1 MHVWKVDFKMRKTTL
16 FNLFLI
22 LAVFSVNAQNP
33 GGIGDTELVLW
44 LKADAG
50 TSTTIDGTELDTWTD
65 QSPTGTST
73 TNNGTPEYRNNI
85 TDNFN
90 FNPVVDF
97 INPDGDYFTTAA
109 TSLLGAGN
117 AYTKI
122 VVTII
127 DNTTINN
134 NLISSGASGNHA
146 LFINNASGDAPTLFH
161 GSPILSGSSIT
172 SGSPYIISGR
182 FRGNTGGTLDNIL
195 NLNGNQIA
203 SNTSTT
209 SFTDGGAIQI
219 GAFQNGNNMDG
230 RIAEVIVYNNEISDS
245 ELAQVETYLAIKYG
259 ISLTR
264 DYIASD
270 GTTIWITGGGFDNDI
285 TGIGY
290 DVSSSLDQQK
300 SKSMNSDGIITLD
313 KGGAFSSDEQFVI
326 IGNDDGSLLA
336 TQSGIP
342 STVNFRCGRTW
353 YFSELGTGGDAGSI
367 SITFDIASLGLGGAV
382 ASDFKLLSDTDTDF
396 TTGATETSADILS
409 NNTITFSSIDLDHGT
424 YFTLATSGE
433 APGGLGSD
441 LRMWFKADAGVS
453 PSTDGATIT
462 SWAGQSNLS
471 ATATPSGNPSY
482 VNNATN
488 NINYNPSVDFDGTG
502 DFFTSDQVA
511 TIGTNSDYTKFV
523 VAILHN
529 TSVSNNL
536 ISANI
541 GTGHALYFNNSD
553 APIIFQNGNFVTS
566 TNTVTANQPVLL
578 AVRYGF
584 NGGLTNII
592 NINGLQSVA
601 SPSSTQQIFSDNAGI
616 NLGTFNSQN
625 TNVLN
630 GYISEAIIYNESLSE
645 VEIKQIESYLSI
657 KYGIALDQ
665 SSPTD
670 YVNSN
675 GTVIWDAATNSSY
688 GNGIIGIARD
698 DASGLNQGKST
709 LQVGNNSFTV
719 ARGDITTPEAFA
731 QNQSSIILGHNG
743 LGLTES
749 ATEIPTSGIVTSRL
763 GIEFKLDITNFS
775 ETLDLLI
782 DLDNA
787 SGITFNNQMELM
799 IDEDGDGDFT
809 TGFVRRVKASSSDNT
824 EKTVLFDDIT
834 INDGEVITLGTQIAA
849 HGPGGISS
857 NLAVWFKANE
867 GVIGLSPVTS
877 WIDQSSNEDNAV
889 PSGTGP
895 NYTGNA
901 INSNPALR
909 FSGTEDLF
917 TTTVDD
923 GTNSSFDVF
932 AVASASSYS
941 ASSENNGIVQG
952 SASAFSSFQSMGM
965 WITENGEFSGR
976 MIQADITIIDYPNT
990 TVLSTDTPYL
1000 LNNFADGAGTSGQ
1013 LINGLSA
1020 SVDQVYDNTIGD
1032 WSAFGIGRQHNDEW
1046 QGDIAEVIAYNQK
1059 LAGNDQRQV
1068 ESYLALKYGLTLDQ
1082 STPSDYYD
1090 SQTTTIWDASTFSTY
1105 SNDIAG
1111 IGRDDFSDLDQRSS
1125 RSVNSDSRVIIEK
1138 PNGFSSDR
1146 VFYIWGND
1154 DDAVDSK
1161 GETDFPFGEG
1171 LQGRVARTWH
1181 VEIQND
1187 NGNVDITFDLEGLDP
1202 VTTSHLRLLIDQNQD
1217 GNFNDE
1223 TAAGFGIISG
1233 ATNPSGMLYQ
1243 FSGVDLDDGDNF
1255 TIATI
1260 DIANSPLPVEFKE
1273 FSLELV
1279 YQTVRIN
1286 WSTASELSNDYFEIE
1301 RSVDY
1306 LNWESIQRINGAGNS
1321 NIELQYSAQ
1330 DYHPKPQT
1338 NYYRIK
1344 QMDFDGTYSFSES
1357 KSIYITPYIEIFP
1370 NPAENHLNVVVNN
1383 SDFVDIV
1390 FQDLAGKQLTLPV
1403 SKTNNRYT
1411 ISTQQLP
1418 AGLYLVTIKTST
1430 YQIQRK
1436 VIIKK

>member
-1 MHVWKVDFKMRKTTL
+1 MRKTTL

-65 QSPTGTST
+65 QSPTGTSA
-73 TNNGTPEYRNNI
+73 TNNGTPEYRNNT
-85 TDNFN
+85 TDNLN

-97 INPDGDYFTTAA
+97 INPDGDYFTTTA

-230 RIAEVIVYNNEISDS
+230 RIAEVVVYNNEISDS

-382 ASDFKLLSDTDTDF
+382 ASDFKLLADTDTDF
-396 TTGATETSADILS
+396 TTGATETAADILS
-409 NNTITFSSIDLDHGT
+409 NNTITFSAVDLDHGT
-424 YFTLATSGE
+424 YFTLATTGE

-471 ATATPSGNPSY
+471 ATATPSGDPAY
-482 VNNATN
+482 VDNSTD

-502 DFFTSDQVA
+502 DFFTTDQIG
-511 TIGTNSDYTKFV
+511 TIGTSSDYTKLV
-523 VAILHN
+523 VAVLHN
-529 TSVSNNL
+529 TTGANNL
-536 ISANI
+536 VSADDV
-541 GTGHALYFNNSD
+541 GSSHAIYFNGSST
-553 APIIFQNGNFVTS
+553 PTIYQGN
-566 TNTVTANQPVLL
+566 TNFYSGGTVTANEPVLI

-584 NGGLTNII
+584 NGSLNNII
-592 NINGLQSVA
+592 NINGLQSVT
-601 SPSSTQQIFSDNAGI
+601 SPSSSQQPFSDNGGI

-625 TNVLN
+625 ANVLN
-630 GYISEAIIYNESLSE
+630 GYISEAIIYNESLSDA
-645 VEIKQIESYLSI
+645 EIKQIESYLAI

-675 GTVIWDAATNSSY
+675 GTVIWDATTNSGY
-688 GNGIIGIARD
+688 DNGLIGIARD

-719 ARGDITTPEAFA
+719 ARGDITTPETFA

-743 LGLTES
+743 QALTES

-787 SGITFNNQMELM
+787 TGVTFNNQMELM

-809 TGFVRRVKASSSDNT
+809 TGFVRRIGASSSDNT
-824 EKTVLFDDIT
+824 EKTVYFDNIT

-867 GVIGLSPVTS
+867 GVIGSSPVTTWS
-877 WIDQSSNEDNAV
+877 DQSSNEDDAA
-889 PSGTGP
+889 STGTGP
-895 NYTGNA
+895 SYTENA

-909 FSGTEDLF
+909 YSGTEDLF

-923 GTNSSFDVF
+923 GTNSSFDIF
-932 AVASASSYS
+932 AVASASAFS
-941 ASSENNGIVQG
+941 ATSENNGIIQG
-952 SASAFSSFQSMGM
+952 SATSFSSSQNIGM
-965 WITENGEFSGR
+965 WITENGELSGR
-976 MIQADITIIDYPNT
+976 VIQNDATIVDYPT
-990 TVLSTDTPYL
+990 TTILTTNTPYL

-1020 SVDQVYDNTIGD
+1020 SVAQVYNNTVGD
-1032 WSAFGIGRQHNDEW
+1032 WSAFGIGRQENDEW

-1059 LAGNDQRQV
+1059 LSTNDQRQV
-1068 ESYLALKYGLTLDQ
+1068 ESYLALKYGLTIDQ
-1082 STPSDYYD
+1082 SSPSDYYD
-1090 SQTTTIWDASTFSTY
+1090 SQTTTIWDATTFSTY

-1125 RSVNSDSRVIIEK
+1125 RSANSDSRVIIEK
-1138 PNGFSSDR
+1138 SSGFSTDR

-1154 DDAVDSK
+1154 NDVMESK
-1161 GETDFPFGEG
+1161 DETDFPGGEG
-1171 LQGRVARTWH
+1171 LEGRVARTWH
-1181 VEIQND
+1181 IEIQND
-1187 NGNVDITFDLEGLDP
+1187 NGNVDVTFDLSGLLP
-1202 VTTSHLRLLIDQNQD
+1202 VNTSDLRLLIDQDQD
-1217 GNFNDE
+1217 GLFNDE
-1223 TAAGFGIISG
+1223 TVAGSGIISG
-1233 ATNPSGMLYQ
+1233 ATNPSAGLYQ
-1243 FSGVDLDDGDNF
+1243 FSGVNLDDGDNF

-1260 DIANSPLPVEFKE
+1260 DMTNSPLPVVFSD
-1273 FSLELV
+1273 FSLELIN
-1279 YQTVRIN
+1279 QTVVID
-1286 WSTASELSNDYFEIE
+1286 WITSSEIENNYFEIE
-1301 RSVDY
+1301 RSSDQR
-1306 LNWESIQRINGAGNS
+1306 NWISIQRVNGAGNS
-1321 NIELQYSAQ
+1321 NQELRYSIQ
-1330 DYHPKPQT
+1330 DLHPNQGT

-1344 QMDFDGTYSFSES
+1344 QTDFDGSFSFS
-1357 KSIYITPYIEIFP
+1357 DTKSIYLTPFIELFP
-1370 NPAENHLNVVVNN
+1370 NPAKNNINVAIRSSNYVN
-1383 SDFVDIV
+1383 IV
-1390 FQDLAGKQLTLPV
+1390 FQDLAGKQIKLPV
-1403 SKTNNRYT
+1403 SQNNNQYSLNTQHLPSGLYLIT
-1411 ISTQQLP
+1411 ISTE
-1418 AGLYLVTIKTST
+1418 T
-1430 YQIQRK
+1430 YQVQRK
-1436 VIIKK
+1436 IVINK